1 MPPTPWR
8 VLPEAGKMLPEAGKM
23 LSEAGKMLSETGKMP
38 TDHVHGMHPVRRG
51 RLSGMPKT
59 AAARTPRSTPKPTD
73 PPMDFDACVKRAT
86 AGRDTAGL
94 IEAGELYGADIQAEM
109 AAVAAGTHPLQRRAA
124 GRRRAQR

>member
-1 MPPTPWR
+1 MTN
-8 VLPEAGKMLPEAGKM
+8 A
-23 LSEAGKMLSETGKMP
+23 
-38 TDHVHGMHPVRRG
+38 DHVRGMHPVRPG

-59 AAARTPRSTPKPTD
+59 AAAGTQRPTPKPAD
-73 PPMDFDACVKRAT
+73 PPLDFDACVKRAT

-124 GRRRAQR
+124 GRRRPRQ